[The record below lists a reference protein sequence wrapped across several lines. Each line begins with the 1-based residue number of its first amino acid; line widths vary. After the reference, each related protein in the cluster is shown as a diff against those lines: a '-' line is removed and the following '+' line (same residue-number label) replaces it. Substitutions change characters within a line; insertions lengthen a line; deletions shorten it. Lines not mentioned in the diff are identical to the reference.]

1 MRTEAREHNRRL
13 AVVSLRRRVDALEGG
28 GDAVE
33 TEAERE
39 ERLKTVR
46 EQAEHANRCH
56 RGEVLPFVIDE
67 AGDVFSSRDGKPITD
82 TRQTLA
88 EEWYWEEVEEWGG
101 EGLVYDEEAQAF
113 YARTGEL
120 AISRDRVDLRHLM
133 GDARWAHLR

>member
-1 MRTEAREHNRRL
+1 M
-13 AVVSLRRRVDALEGG
+13 SLRRRVDALEGG
-28 GDAVE
+28 GDAGE

-56 RGEVLPFVIDE
+56 CGEVQPFLVDE
-67 AGDVFSSRDGKPITD
+67 AGNVFSSRDGKPITD
-82 TRQTLA
+82 THQTLA
-88 EEWYWEEVEEWGG
+88 EEWYWEEVEVWGG
-101 EGLVYDEEAQAF
+101 EGLVHDEEAQTF

-133 GDARWAHLR
+133 GDARWEHLR